1 MLSFNLL
8 VESGLL
14 AFELFVFLNRY
25 KKELGVK
32 FQTIAADISKMKDKI
47 IIMPVSPIYAFS
59 NEFNSKPLIPVCN
72 G

>member
-1 MLSFNLL
+1 MSK
-8 VESGLL
+8 

-32 FQTIAADISKMKDKI
+32 FQTIAADVSKMKDKI
-47 IIMPVSPIYAFS
+47 IIIPVSPIYALR
-59 NEFNSKPLIPVCN
+59 NEFSSKPLIPVCI